1 MIKQYDIVPQAAK
14 QIKRIKTIE
23 ILVSF
28 TTAIIAIQAALYFI
42 LEPNLSTA
50 AFLSVSL
57 IVIITVLVIEYFIIS
72 DWAKSFYQI
81 RVSLDNDTL
90 VVHKGSDFPIVIH
103 RSKIKDIFEVEKKGV
118 RIVSVEHESSV
129 FVPNQLTNFDDFKST
144 LTSWHTFTKTSD
156 DPLRTFRLDLV
167 IILALIGLFLLEI
180 IKFPENMIPIRNIF
194 LLLFLMTFIATELIV
209 GKATLGPGGSSIS
222 RIDDAGHFWL
232 IIGMQL
238 SPFPVFILAFDFKT
252 FLIFNLQVILLV
264 ISAATIWITVTV
276 IFVVKAMRKY
286 SIQSRERA
294 EYEKAQGFDWIKNL
308 DNKYG

>member
-14 QIKRIKTIE
+14 YIKRIKTTE
-23 ILVSF
+23 IVVSF
-28 TTAIIAIQAALYFI
+28 TAAIIVIQAALYFI
-42 LEPNLSTA
+42 LEPKLSTA

-57 IVIITVLVIEYFIIS
+57 IVIITVLIIEYFIIS

-81 RVSLDNDTL
+81 RISLDNDTL

-103 RSKIKDIFEVEKKGV
+103 RSKIKDIFELKKKGL
-118 RIVSVEHESSV
+118 RIVSSEHASSV
-129 FVPNQLTNFDDFKST
+129 FVPNQLTNYDDFKSI
-144 LTSWHTFTKTSD
+144 LICWHPFTKAPDGTTM
-156 DPLRTFRLDLV
+156 TFSLALLS
-167 IILALIGLFLLEI
+167 ILATIAFFALCAA
-180 IKFPENMIPIRNIF
+180 KFPENMTPIRNVF
-194 LLLFLMTFIATELIV
+194 LLLLWMTFITIELIV
-209 GKATLGPGGSSIS
+209 GKATLGRGGSIS
-222 RIDDAGHFWL
+222 RSENTGLFWL
-232 IIGMQL
+232 VIGIQFI
-238 SPFPVFILAFDFKT
+238 PFPAVILTFDLKT

-264 ISAATIWITVTV
+264 ISVAAIWIVVAV